1 MTGAIEKAL
10 EENKAKLEH
19 LVDNEKTADAI
30 NDSFIQ
36 SVTSAA
42 QPFLAQKTQD
52 EEDWVICCRA
62 QVTKLSKQRRDERE
76 EANKGRGA
84 IMKLE
89 NPEQKRRM
97 NEGLTEEIR
106 RLSINQNVAKK
117 KHEKDR
123 KRVFGEQ
130 LNDALRKG
138 EAREPHRL
146 SRMLAGRGM
155 GARRRHH
162 AETPAT
168 RQCSEE

>member
-1 MTGAIEKAL
+1 M
-10 EENKAKLEH
+10 
-19 LVDNEKTADAI
+19 
-30 NDSFIQ
+30 
-36 SVTSAA
+36 TSAA

-52 EEDWVICCRA
+52 EEDCA

-76 EANKGRGA
+76 EANKERGA
-84 IMKLE
+84 ITKLGK
-89 NPEQKRRM
+89 PEQKRRM

-106 RLSINQNVAKK
+106 RLSINLFVDKK
-117 KHEKDR
+117 KRHEKDR

-138 EAREPHRL
+138 EARKPHRL

-162 AETPAT
+162 AKTPAT